1 MIKKIKQAVLY
12 AIYLGILI
20 GTSLVACWVLG
31 ALFGVATNGYKFTL
45 GYF

>member
-1 MIKKIKQAVLY
+1 MVNKFKKVILY
-12 AIYLGILI
+12 AIYLGILVS
-20 GTSLVACWVLG
+20 TSLLACWVLG